1 MQSAPLHCDS
11 PCIFLPLPVSL
22 SRKPALN
29 EKTKQTAAG
38 LGRLSEFTLFC
49 PMRLCIRTLLSV
61 FRRHPRD
68 VPESG

>member
-29 EKTKQTAAG
+29 EKQTAAG
-38 LGRLSEFTLFC
+38 LGRLSEFTLVC

>member
-29 EKTKQTAAG
+29 EKQTAAG

-49 PMRLCIRTLLSV
+49 PMRLRRTLLPV
-61 FRRHPRD
+61 IRRLLED